1 MSRNIEDYTNKYL
14 AHDFEETQVIYRRK
28 KVLEIVDQYKP
39 KNILEIGC
47 GMDSIFNHYK
57 NYNNF
62 VIVEPSEVFCNEVKK
77 SPNYNSKIEIVQ
89 DFLENKIENL
99 KNNDFDFI
107 ILSGLLHEV
116 TAPNALLEAVFKI
129 CKKNTIV
136 HINVPNYRAFHMLWA
151 YESGLIP
158 ELGNLSENAK
168 LLQQNTTFD
177 MEKLKE
183 MAIANGFDVIEQGS
197 YFIKPFNHSKMKL
210 CLKNGIINEKLLD
223 GLYKMTK
230 YMPELGSEIF
240 VNVRGQID

>member
-1 MSRNIEDYTNKYL
+1 MSRNIEKYTNQYL

-28 KVLEIVDQYKP
+28 KVLEIVNQYEP

-47 GMDSIFNHYK
+47 GMDSIFNYYK
-57 NYNNF
+57 KYNNF
-62 VIVEPSEVFCNEVKK
+62 VIVEPSKVFCDKVKK

-89 DFLENKIENL
+89 DFLENKIENFN
-99 KNNDFDFI
+99 NNDFDFI

-116 TAPNALLEAVFKI
+116 TAPNTLLEAVFKI

-158 ELGNLSENAK
+158 KLGDLSENAK

-177 MEKLKE
+177 MEKLKK
-183 MAIANGFDVIEQGS
+183 MAIASGFDIIGQGS
-197 YFIKPFNHSKMKL
+197 YFIKPFNHSKMKS
-210 CLKNGIINEKLLD
+210 CLTNDIINEKLLN

-240 VNVRGQID
+240 VNVRGKID